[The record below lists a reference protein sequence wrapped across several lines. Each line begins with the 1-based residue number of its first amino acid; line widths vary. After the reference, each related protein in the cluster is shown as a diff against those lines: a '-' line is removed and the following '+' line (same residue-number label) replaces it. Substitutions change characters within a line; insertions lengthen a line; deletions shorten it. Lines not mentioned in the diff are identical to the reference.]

1 MSDLP
6 AATLPGTR
14 PGKLLLAIPSKG
26 RLMEETVAAMARA
39 GLTLRASGNE
49 RGYRREIVGEDDS
62 VALAEAWGALQ
73 RACAAVDEEAVQD
86 EYDSLL
92 IGVGKAPVPPYVG
105 AYAEKTGPESLL
117 VELRAYLAARGLGRK
132 DSVTE
137 PEDHV
142 AALCELMR
150 HLISVQQA
158 GIEDQRECYHRFI
171 YPGAVRFCDA
181 LLAAESANFYKAV
194 ARFARAFFELER
206 TAFEMQ

>member
-1 MSDLP
+1 MTTAQPIQFHAPDAPEDRARADLY
-6 AATLPGTR
+6 ALIATLFYAP
-14 PGKLLLAIPSKG
+14 PD
-26 RLMEETVAAMARA
+26 A
-39 GLTLRASGNE
+39 GLLQALAE
-49 RGYRREIVGEDDS
+49 ADEIVGEDDS

-158 GIEDQRECYHRFI
+158 GIEDQRECYHRFL
-171 YPGAVRFCDA
+171 YPGTVRFCDA
-181 LLAAESANFYKAV
+181 LLAAESANFYTAV